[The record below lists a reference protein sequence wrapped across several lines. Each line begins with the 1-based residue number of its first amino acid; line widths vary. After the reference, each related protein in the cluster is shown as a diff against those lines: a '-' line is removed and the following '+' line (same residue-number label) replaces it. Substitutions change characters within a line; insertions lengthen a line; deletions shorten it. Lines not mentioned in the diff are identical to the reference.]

1 MSLFHLI
8 APSGYCINQQAALR
22 GVQRL
27 TDAGHQVENDEVIR
41 RRYQRFAGTDAERLA
56 DVNSLA
62 SLTSPDTI
70 VMPVRGGYGTIVMPV
85 RGWRGGYGASRLL
98 DRIDWQA
105 LASRQQRDPLLIC
118 GHSDFTAIQ
127 AGLLA
132 QANVI
137 TFSGPMLAA
146 NFGAETLN
154 TFTEQHFWLALRK
167 AQFTVEWQG
176 DGPQCDA
183 QGTLWGG
190 NLAMLISLIDTP
202 WMPTIDKGILV
213 LEDVNEHPFRVER
226 MLLQLEY
233 AGILNRQSAIV
244 LGSFSGAAPIVLGS
258 FSFSGAAPNEYDAGY
273 SLESVYAF
281 LRSRL
286 SVPLITGLDFGHEQ
300 RTVTLPIG
308 ANATLKNTRQGTQ
321 LTLSGH
327 PTLQL

>member
-70 VMPVRGGYGTIVMPV
+70 VMPVRGGYG
-85 RGWRGGYGASRLL
+85 ASRLL

-154 TFTEQHFWLALRK
+154 TFTEKHFWLALRK

-190 NLAMLISLIDTP
+190 NLAMLISLIGTP

-244 LGSFSGAAPIVLGS
+244 LG
-258 FSFSGAAPNEYDAGY
+258 SFSGAAPNEYDAGY

>member
-41 RRYQRFAGTDAERLA
+41 RRYQRFAGTDAQRLA

-70 VMPVRGGYGTIVMPV
+70 VMPV
-85 RGWRGGYGASRLL
+85 RGGYGASRLL

-167 AQFTVEWQG
+167 ARFTVEWQG
-176 DGPQCDA
+176 DGPQCDV

-190 NLAMLISLIDTP
+190 NLAMLISLIGTP

-233 AGILNRQSAIV
+233 AGILNRQSAII
-244 LGSFSGAAPIVLGS
+244 LG
-258 FSFSGAAPNEYDAGY
+258 SFSGAAPNEYDAGY

>member
-41 RRYQRFAGTDAERLA
+41 PRFQRFAGTDAERLA

-70 VMPVRGGYGTIVMPV
+70 VMPV
-85 RGWRGGYGASRLL
+85 RGGYGASRLL

-176 DGPQCDA
+176 DGPQCDV

-190 NLAMLISLIDTP
+190 NLAMLISLIGTP

-244 LGSFSGAAPIVLGS
+244 LG
-258 FSFSGAAPNEYDAGY
+258 SFSGAAPNEYDAGY

-327 PTLQL
+327 PTL

>member
-41 RRYQRFAGTDAERLA
+41 RRFQRFAGTDAERLA

-70 VMPVRGGYGTIVMPV
+70 VMPVRGGYG
-85 RGWRGGYGASRLL
+85 ASRLL

-105 LASRQQRDPLLIC
+105 LVSRQQRDPLLIC

-190 NLAMLISLIDTP
+190 NLAMLISLIGTP

-244 LGSFSGAAPIVLGS
+244 LG
-258 FSFSGAAPNEYDAGY
+258 SFSGAAPNEYDAGY

>member
-8 APSGYCINQQAALR
+8 APSGYCINQKAALR

-41 RRYQRFAGTDAERLA
+41 RRYQRFAGTDTERLA

-70 VMPVRGGYGTIVMPV
+70 VMPV
-85 RGWRGGYGASRLL
+85 RGGYGASRLL

-176 DGPQCDA
+176 DGPQCDV

-190 NLAMLISLIDTP
+190 NLAMLISLIGTP

-244 LGSFSGAAPIVLGS
+244 LG
-258 FSFSGAAPNEYDAGY
+258 SFSGAAPNEYDAGY

>member
-1 MSLFHLI
+1 MPLFHLI

-62 SLTSPDTI
+62 SLATLDTI
-70 VMPVRGGYGTIVMPV
+70 VMPV
-85 RGWRGGYGASRLL
+85 RGGYGASRLL

-105 LASRQQRDPLLIC
+105 IASRQQRAPLLIC

-176 DGPQCDA
+176 DGPQCDV

-190 NLAMLISLIDTP
+190 NLAMLISLIGAP

-233 AGILNRQSAIV
+233 AGILNRQSAII
-244 LGSFSGAAPIVLGS
+244 LGSFSGAT
-258 FSFSGAAPNEYDAGY
+258 PNEYDAGY

>member
-70 VMPVRGGYGTIVMPV
+70 VMPVRGGYG
-85 RGWRGGYGASRLL
+85 ASRLL
-98 DRIDWQA
+98 DRIDWQS
-105 LASRQQRDPLLIC
+105 LASRQQRNPLLIC

-176 DGPQCDA
+176 EGPQCDA

-190 NLAMLISLIDTP
+190 NLAMLISLIGTP

-244 LGSFSGAAPIVLGS
+244 LG
-258 FSFSGAAPNEYDAGY
+258 SFSGAAPNEYDAGY

>member
-70 VMPVRGGYGTIVMPV
+70 VMPVRGGYG
-85 RGWRGGYGASRLL
+85 ASRLL
-98 DRIDWQA
+98 DRIDWQS
-105 LASRQQRDPLLIC
+105 LASRQQRNPLLIC

-176 DGPQCDA
+176 DGPQCNA

-190 NLAMLISLIDTP
+190 NLAMLISLIGTP

-244 LGSFSGAAPIVLGS
+244 LGSFSGAT
-258 FSFSGAAPNEYDAGY
+258 PNEYDAGY

>member
-41 RRYQRFAGTDAERLA
+41 RRFQRFAGTDAERLA

-70 VMPVRGGYGTIVMPV
+70 VMPV
-85 RGWRGGYGASRLL
+85 RGGYGASRLL

-176 DGPQCDA
+176 DGPQCDV

-190 NLAMLISLIDTP
+190 NLAMLISLIGTP

-213 LEDVNEHPFRVER
+213 LEDVNEHPFGVER

-244 LGSFSGAAPIVLGS
+244 LG
-258 FSFSGAAPNEYDAGY
+258 SFSGAAPNEYDAGY

>member
-70 VMPVRGGYGTIVMPV
+70 VMPVRGGYG
-85 RGWRGGYGASRLL
+85 ASRLL

-105 LASRQQRDPLLIC
+105 LATRQQRDPLLIC

-132 QANVI
+132 QVNII

-190 NLAMLISLIDTP
+190 NLAMLISLIGTP

-244 LGSFSGAAPIVLGS
+244 LGSFSGAAP
-258 FSFSGAAPNEYDAGY
+258 NEYDAGY

-308 ANATLKNTRQGTQ
+308 ANAMLKNTRQGTQ

>member
-70 VMPVRGGYGTIVMPV
+70 VMPVRGGYG
-85 RGWRGGYGASRLL
+85 ASRLL

-105 LASRQQRDPLLIC
+105 LASRQQRNPLLIC

-190 NLAMLISLIDTP
+190 NLAMLISLIGTP

-244 LGSFSGAAPIVLGS
+244 LGSFSGAAP
-258 FSFSGAAPNEYDAGY
+258 NEYDAGY

-300 RTVTLPIG
+300 RTVTLPVG

>member
-70 VMPVRGGYGTIVMPV
+70 VMPVRGGYG
-85 RGWRGGYGASRLL
+85 ASRLL
-98 DRIDWQA
+98 DRIDWQS
-105 LASRQQRDPLLIC
+105 LASRQQRNPLLIC

-176 DGPQCDA
+176 DGPQCDV

-190 NLAMLISLIDTP
+190 NLAMLISLIGTP

-244 LGSFSGAAPIVLGS
+244 LGSFSGAT
-258 FSFSGAAPNEYDAGY
+258 PNEYNAGY

>member
-70 VMPVRGGYGTIVMPV
+70 VMPVRGGYG
-85 RGWRGGYGASRLL
+85 ASRLL
-98 DRIDWQA
+98 DRIDWQS
-105 LASRQQRDPLLIC
+105 LASRQQRNPLLIC

-176 DGPQCDA
+176 DGPQCDE

-190 NLAMLISLIDTP
+190 NLAMLISLIGTP

-244 LGSFSGAAPIVLGS
+244 LG
-258 FSFSGAAPNEYDAGY
+258 SFSGAAPNEYDAGY

>member
-70 VMPVRGGYGTIVMPV
+70 VMPVRGGYG
-85 RGWRGGYGASRLL
+85 ASRLL

-132 QANVI
+132 QANII

-154 TFTEQHFWLALRK
+154 AFTEQHFWLALRK

-190 NLAMLISLIDTP
+190 NLAMLISLIGTP

-244 LGSFSGAAPIVLGS
+244 LG
-258 FSFSGAAPNEYDAGY
+258 SFSGAAPNEYDAGY

>member
-70 VMPVRGGYGTIVMPV
+70 VMPVRGGYG
-85 RGWRGGYGASRLL
+85 ASRLL

-105 LASRQQRDPLLIC
+105 LASRQQRDPLLMC

-132 QANVI
+132 QANAI

-176 DGPQCDA
+176 DGPQCDV

-190 NLAMLISLIDTP
+190 NLAMLISLIGTP

-244 LGSFSGAAPIVLGS
+244 LG
-258 FSFSGAAPNEYDAGY
+258 SFSGAAPNEYDAGY

>member
-41 RRYQRFAGTDAERLA
+41 RCFQRFAGTDAERLA

-70 VMPVRGGYGTIVMPV
+70 VMPV
-85 RGWRGGYGASRLL
+85 RGGYGASRLL

-132 QANVI
+132 RANVI

-176 DGPQCDA
+176 DGPQCDV

-190 NLAMLISLIDTP
+190 NLAMLISLIGTP

-244 LGSFSGAAPIVLGS
+244 LG
-258 FSFSGAAPNEYDAGY
+258 SFSGAAPNEYDAGY

>member
-1 MSLFHLI
+1 MSLFYLI

-41 RRYQRFAGTDAERLA
+41 RRYQRFAGMDAERLA

-70 VMPVRGGYGTIVMPV
+70 VMPV
-85 RGWRGGYGASRLL
+85 RGGYGASRLL

-176 DGPQCDA
+176 DGPQCDV

-190 NLAMLISLIDTP
+190 NLAMLISLIGTP

-244 LGSFSGAAPIVLGS
+244 LG
-258 FSFSGAAPNEYDAGY
+258 SFSGAAPNEYDAGY

>member
-70 VMPVRGGYGTIVMPV
+70 VMPV
-85 RGWRGGYGASRLL
+85 RGGYGASRLL

-176 DGPQCDA
+176 DGPQCDV

-190 NLAMLISLIDTP
+190 NLAMLISLIGTP

-213 LEDVNEHPFRVER
+213 LEDVNEHPFWVER

-244 LGSFSGAAPIVLGS
+244 LG
-258 FSFSGAAPNEYDAGY
+258 SFSGAAPNEYDAGY

>member
-70 VMPVRGGYGTIVMPV
+70 VMPVRGGYG
-85 RGWRGGYGASRLL
+85 ASRLL

-132 QANVI
+132 QANII

-190 NLAMLISLIDTP
+190 NLAMLISLIGTP

-213 LEDVNEHPFRVER
+213 LEDVNEHPSRVER

-244 LGSFSGAAPIVLGS
+244 LG
-258 FSFSGAAPNEYDAGY
+258 SFSGAAPNEYDAGY

>member
-70 VMPVRGGYGTIVMPV
+70 VMPV
-85 RGWRGGYGASRLL
+85 RGGYGASRLL

-176 DGPQCDA
+176 DGPQCDV

-190 NLAMLISLIDTP
+190 NLAMLISLIGTP

-233 AGILNRQSAIV
+233 AEILNRQSAIV
-244 LGSFSGAAPIVLGS
+244 LG
-258 FSFSGAAPNEYDAGY
+258 SFSGAAPNEYDAGY

>member
-41 RRYQRFAGTDAERLA
+41 RRFQRFAGTDAERLA

-70 VMPVRGGYGTIVMPV
+70 VMPV
-85 RGWRGGYGASRLL
+85 RGGYGASRLL

-176 DGPQCDA
+176 DGPQCNA

-190 NLAMLISLIDTP
+190 NLAMLISLIGTP

-213 LEDVNEHPFRVER
+213 LEDVNERPFRVER

-244 LGSFSGAAPIVLGS
+244 LG
-258 FSFSGAAPNEYDAGY
+258 SFSGAAPNEYDAGY

>member
-70 VMPVRGGYGTIVMPV
+70 VMPVRGGYG
-85 RGWRGGYGASRLL
+85 ASRLL

-105 LASRQQRDPLLIC
+105 LASRLQRDPLLIC

-176 DGPQCDA
+176 DGPQCDV

-190 NLAMLISLIDTP
+190 NLAMLISLIGTP

-244 LGSFSGAAPIVLGS
+244 LG
-258 FSFSGAAPNEYDAGY
+258 SFSGAAPNEYDAGY

>member
-70 VMPVRGGYGTIVMPV
+70 VMPVRGS
-85 RGWRGGYGASRLL
+85 YGASRLL

-176 DGPQCDA
+176 DGPQCDV

-190 NLAMLISLIDTP
+190 NLAMLISLIGTP

-244 LGSFSGAAPIVLGS
+244 LG
-258 FSFSGAAPNEYDAGY
+258 SFSGAAPNEYDAGY

>member
-41 RRYQRFAGTDAERLA
+41 RRFQRFAGTDAERLA

-70 VMPVRGGYGTIVMPV
+70 VMPV
-85 RGWRGGYGASRLL
+85 RGGYGASRLL

-146 NFGAETLN
+146 NLGAETLN

-190 NLAMLISLIDTP
+190 NLAMLISLIGTP

-244 LGSFSGAAPIVLGS
+244 LG
-258 FSFSGAAPNEYDAGY
+258 SFSGAAPNEYDAGY

>member
-70 VMPVRGGYGTIVMPV
+70 VMPVRGGYG
-85 RGWRGGYGASRLL
+85 ASRLL

-154 TFTEQHFWLALRK
+154 TFTEQHFWLALRE

-176 DGPQCDA
+176 DGPQCDV

-190 NLAMLISLIDTP
+190 NLAMLISLIGTP

-244 LGSFSGAAPIVLGS
+244 LG
-258 FSFSGAAPNEYDAGY
+258 SFSGAAPNEYDAGY

>member
-8 APSGYCINQQAALR
+8 APSGYCINQQAAFR

-70 VMPVRGGYGTIVMPV
+70 VMPVRGGYG
-85 RGWRGGYGASRLL
+85 ASRLL

-105 LASRQQRDPLLIC
+105 LASRQQRAPLLIC

-176 DGPQCDA
+176 DGPQCDV

-190 NLAMLISLIDTP
+190 NLAMLISLIGTP

-244 LGSFSGAAPIVLGS
+244 LGSFSGAAP
-258 FSFSGAAPNEYDAGY
+258 NEYDAGY

-286 SVPLITGLDFGHEQ
+286 SVPLITGLNFGHEQ

-308 ANATLKNTRQGTQ
+308 ANATLKNTHQGTQ